1 MSKSQVSEV
10 TCRSSLAFL
19 TNEIVMKMLKNS
31 KLEIREIHK
40 VPNVDKKSIWS
51 FEQKSSNN
59 FDMGPLH
66 IVFKSPIDIKK
77 LENFCKAPSTIFAT
91 YNFSH
96 SLSKI
101 KVVDDNDLIFS
112 SADTSMFNSVK
123 TAVPGK
129 PYLNPEN
136 NKTPEN
142 PKYVKHEV
150 EEGKEVE
157 KYTNPVGEQ
166 IIEVV
171 N

>member
-1 MSKSQVSEV
+1 MIVREGISLDKEKFKFNYNEDYNDDILKLKYQAYNKKF
-10 TCRSSLAFL
+10 SSLKGVDTYIGYKYNKNAKKD
-19 TNEIVMKMLKNS
+19 ELK
-31 KLEIREIHK
+31 KFIY
-40 VPNVDKKSIWS
+40 
-51 FEQKSSNN
+51 
-59 FDMGPLH
+59 
-66 IVFKSPIDIKK
+66 DIKK